1 MRISR
6 RNFLR
11 CAAGLAGAALPLRR
25 LLAQPRFD
33 KDPYALGVASGYPNE
48 HGVVLWTRLAP
59 EPLAGG
65 GMPPAAVEV
74 GWEVAADE
82 GLSLIHI

>member
-1 MRISR
+1 MLISR

-11 CAAGLAGAALPLRR
+11 CAAGLAGAALPCPR

-33 KDPYALGVASGYPNE
+33 RNPYSLGVASGYPDE
-48 HGVVLWTRLAP
+48 GGFVLWTRLAP

-65 GMPPAAVEV
+65 GMPP
-74 GWEVAADE
+74 GD
-82 GLSLIHI
+82 SFLINIRLVR